1 MLRTGS
7 SRIAALG
14 AALLLVGGGLLA
26 GSAGA
31 AAAVDISL
39 DFTAA
44 APLTYDHATG
54 GGAFDNRTVGRA
66 KDIVESLEGSD
77 FRCGD
82 VVTFLTHVHAGASVA
97 PNSTIEIDFEHLA
110 DTTGQAGVGFSEIVG
125 ARINAGDVG
134 GEGPGGTDLGITGS
148 GASATAALVSSGLT
162 APLFTQKALLRS
174 TVRIAGLNPGSSTV
188 LRLDVRVACEGTS
201 RPTGNLQAAVT
212 ASRLVRPTTA
222 PVRVGNQTIPFR
234 MIANVTPTVYVEE
247 TPPST
252 TVPPTTPSTTVAL
265 RACEIT
271 IDEETVVAGVTPTV
285 RIQGGTPGATVD
297 VFVDAGR
304 GGTTPVTLDA
314 AGSGIVPV
322 PMPTDADVGATVTV
336 TVTND
341 PAGTCANSYTVLAD
355 TTVEATTTTTAPE
368 TTVDD
373 TIPDQPGPADVVV
386 DVVVDNTGEDP
397 EEDPAVDDTEM
408 TAECTQ
414 QGTVVYRGGV
424 PLSGTS
430 LQVGGGSTR
439 GRFALQVDPANGEVT
454 CAFDVT
460 GIPEGGTERVPVNES
475 ELTVDVQE
483 AGAARSNLPATGAA
497 HGGLFALGG
506 AAVGLGLL
514 LTVTGRR
521 RRASA

>member
-54 GGAFDNRTVGRA
+54 GGAFDNRSVGRA

-97 PNSTIEIDFEHLA
+97 SNSTIEIDFEHLA

-148 GASATAALVSSGLT
+148 GSSATAALVSSGLT

-188 LRLDVRVACEGTS
+188 LRLDVRVACEGTA

-212 ASRLVRPTTA
+212 ESRLVGPSTA
-222 PVRVGNQTIPFR
+222 PIRVGNQTIPFR
-234 MIANVTPTVYVEE
+234 MIANVTPAVYVEE
-247 TPPST
+247 APPST
-252 TVPPTTPSTTVAL
+252 TVPPTPTTVVPST
-265 RACEIT
+265 ACEIT
-271 IDEETVVAGVTPTV
+271 IDEEFVVAGVTPTV
-285 RIQGGTPGATVD
+285 RIQGGTPGASVD
-297 VFVDAGR
+297 VFV
-304 GGTTPVTLDA
+304 GTGTTPTPVTLDA
-314 AGSGIVPV
+314 AGVGIVPV
-322 PMPTDADVGATVTV
+322 PVPTDADVGSTVTV

-355 TTVEATTTTTAPE
+355 TVVEPTTTTTAPE

-373 TIPDQPGPADVVV
+373 TIPDQPGPADVVIDV
-386 DVVVDNTGEDP
+386 DVDNTGEDP
-397 EEDPAVDDTEM
+397 EEDPAVDDTER

-414 QGTVVYRGGV
+414 QGAVVYRGGV

-430 LQVGGGSTR
+430 LPVGGSTR

-454 CAFDVT
+454 CEFEVT
-460 GIPEGGTERVPVNES
+460 GIPEGGTERVPINES
-475 ELTVDVQE
+475 ELTVDVEE
-483 AGAARSNLPATGAA
+483 AGVARSNLPATGAA
-497 HGGLFALGG
+497 HGGLLALGG
-506 AAVGLGLL
+506 AAVGLGLV
-514 LTVTGRR
+514 LTVIGRR
-521 RRASA
+521 RRATA